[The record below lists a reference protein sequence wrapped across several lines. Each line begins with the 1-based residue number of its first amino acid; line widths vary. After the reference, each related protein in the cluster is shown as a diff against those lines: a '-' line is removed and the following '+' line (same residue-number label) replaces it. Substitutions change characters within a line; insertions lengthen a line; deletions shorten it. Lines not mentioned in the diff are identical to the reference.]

1 MTPIKIVHQSEAIAN
16 GHAEQVMKPMSKPT
30 NSTPPLIKT
39 ATSFKQAI
47 TTGRRG
53 CREAVHGLRV
63 ALIRVGLLSEWWN
76 QQAAGRTS
84 PLGCDCH
91 SSLGPKDGW
100 QRWLTTREVT
110 PSPFDLPSSL
120 FLQAEHRYFRKMM
133 NSQVISK
140 SSAPKIKGWC

>member
-1 MTPIKIVHQSEAIAN
+1 MTPIEVVHQSEAIAN
-16 GHAEQVMKPMSKPT
+16 GHAEQVMKPMSET
-30 NSTPPLIKT
+30 TDSTPPQLERRPASNKR
-39 ATSFKQAI
+39 SQQE
-47 TTGRRG
+47 RRG

-84 PLGCDCH
+84 PLGCECH

-100 QRWLTTREVT
+100 QHWLTSREVT
-110 PSPFDLPSSL
+110 PSPFDLPGSL